1 MNDGA
6 LNPKTRIYV
15 AGHRGLV
22 GSAVWRLLVSSGF
35 GNLIGLS
42 SSELDL
48 RDQSAVEKFFQREK
62 PEMVIDSAA
71 RVGGILANDTRPY
84 AFLMENLQIQNNL
97 IDAAHRHGVRKFIFL
112 GSSCIY
118 PREAPQPIKEEY
130 LLTSPLEST
139 NEWYGIAK
147 IAGVKACAAI
157 RREFGK
163 DFVSLM
169 PSNLYGPGDNFDLE
183 TAHVLPALIR
193 KFHEAKVAGDTP
205 VTVWGSGT
213 PRREFLHAD
222 DLANAVLTAM
232 ENVLPD
238 ALYNVGFGEDISI
251 RELAGLVQE
260 VVGHRGDIVWD
271 SGKPDGTLRK
281 LLDISRLQAFG
292 WNPKVTLRDGIKTTY
307 ESFIASAG

>member
-1 MNDGA
+1 MA
-6 LNPKTRIYV
+6 ESELNPKTRIYV
-15 AGHRGLV
+15 AGHKGLV
-22 GSAVWRLLVSSGF
+22 GSAVWRLLLERGF
-35 GNLIGLS
+35 ENLIGLS

-48 RDQSAVEKFFQREK
+48 RQQTAVERFFEEEK
-62 PEMVIDSAA
+62 PEIVIDSAA

-97 IDAAHRHGVRKFIFL
+97 IDASHRHGVRKFIFL

-118 PREAPQPIKEEY
+118 PRNSPQPIKEEY

-147 IAGVKACAAI
+147 IAGVKACEAI

-169 PSNLYGPGDNFDLE
+169 PSNLYGPNDNFDLE

-193 KFHEAKVAGDTP
+193 KFHDAKLNRNAP

-222 DLANAVLTAM
+222 DLANAVLMAV
-232 ENVLPD
+232 ENVFPD

-251 RELAGLVQE
+251 RELAEIVQKII
-260 VVGHRGDIVWD
+260 GHEGEIVWD
-271 SGKPDGTLRK
+271 PSKPDGTMKK
-281 LLDISRLQAFG
+281 LLDVSRMKSLG
-292 WNPKVTLRDGIKTTY
+292 WSPMINLKDGIKSTY
-307 ESFIASAG
+307 ESFLSSQ